1 MIVNVEPIVF
11 EMVIEANGVGGIQK
25 RRELG

>member
-1 MIVNVEPIVF
+1 MIVKCGAYRFV
-11 EMVIEANGVGGIQK
+11 MVIEANGVGGIQK